1 MRVARRLR
9 GADALPHESIGALSS
24 RVRGGSAMIFSL
36 KKARVPEND
45 YYGAI
50 EIKTLQRTATAMTVI
65 SGVIAAVAV
74 VSSNLTT
81 MYR

>member
-1 MRVARRLR
+1 
-9 GADALPHESIGALSS
+9 
-24 RVRGGSAMIFSL
+24 MIFSL

-50 EIKTLQRTATAMTVI
+50 ETKTLQRTATVMTVI